1 MGALIDLA
9 TIAGYFQPEC
19 KRINLRA
26 HAHLMTCGESD
37 MSPMLNRCT
46 RPVRVPDPILA
57 LFLGL
62 LSGILLA
69 LSL

>member
-1 MGALIDLA
+1 
-9 TIAGYFQPEC
+9 
-19 KRINLRA
+19 
-26 HAHLMTCGESD
+26 